1 MGRALELITGQ
12 VTAPGATFTAWTLAA
27 GNSLSIRSA
36 DVAKPIYL
44 IGAWAK
50 NQVAGTLRIRSPR
63 LHDNVQ
69 GLRFRVTLG
78 SVLPLYPTTPA
89 ISVRQRLITQDQL
102 IVEQTGSAVGGDIEQ
117 GSLLVVYEDLPGV
130 AGRFIDAD
138 MLYKNGVN
146 VMVQETSHT
155 AGAVGG
161 YSGQVAI
168 NSSFDNLKANTDYAL
183 IGGLIDTRATSIR
196 WQGIDTGNLG
206 VGMPGEPA
214 ARDIQNSWFAD
225 QSRAFGMPL
234 IPVFNSANKNAILVD
249 VATDENGGTFIVSSI
264 LVEMPPGSVPGA
276 AVAPR

>member
-36 DVAKPIYL
+36 DINKPIWL
-44 IGAWAK
+44 VGMWGK
-50 NQVAGTLRIRSPR
+50 NQAAGTLRVRSPR

-69 GLRFRVTLG
+69 GIRMRVTAA
-78 SVLPLYPTTPA
+78 SVLPLYPTTPGLS
-89 ISVRQRLITQDQL
+89 IRQRLITQDTL
-102 IVEQTGSAVGGDIEQ
+102 VVEQTGSAVGGDIEQ
-117 GSLLVVYEDLPGV
+117 GSLLVSYEDLPGV

-138 MLYKNGVN
+138 TLYKIGVN

-155 AGAVGG
+155 AGAAGG

-183 IGGLIDTRATSIR
+183 IGGLTDTRCTSVR

-206 VGMPGEPA
+206 VGMPGEPTI
-214 ARDIQNSWFAD
+214 RDVTGAWFAD
-225 QSRAFGMPL
+225 QSRAYGMPM

-249 VATDENGGTFIVSSI
+249 VATDENAGTFIVSSI
-264 LVEMPPGSVPGA
+264 LVELPPSAVPGA
-276 AVAPR
+276 AVPPR